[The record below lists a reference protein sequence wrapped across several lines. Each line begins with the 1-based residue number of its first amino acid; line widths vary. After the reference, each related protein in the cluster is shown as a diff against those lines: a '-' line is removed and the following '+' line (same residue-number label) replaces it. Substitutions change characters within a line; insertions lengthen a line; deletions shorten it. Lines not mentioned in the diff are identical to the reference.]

1 MALVIKE
8 PYGVVVG
15 MAPWNAALLLGVR
28 AVAAPIACGNT
39 VVYILLN
46 TSKLMFQTEGI

>member
-1 MALVIKE
+1 MKQVCECVGELIAGGMALVLKE

-15 MAPWNAALLLGVR
+15 IAPWNAALLLGVR

-39 VVYILLN
+39 VV
-46 TSKLMFQTEGI
+46 